1 MDAWSSEA
9 WTGAAMLVVLI
20 RGGEHPLV
28 ANHNGVFEAIVLAE
42 EALQAGM
49 LAVLPTLA
57 RLCGGTV
64 CLADAEG
71 RYRHR
76 VDRDGI
82 VVSPGEAHGSG
93 LIRAVAR
100 TRRPQ
105 WEEDEGA
112 GELRVAFPV
121 GEWTVEIVGSLPPTG
136 LKRGVHLGTMS
147 GLVRGLGRPG
157 FSGEKETDG
166 PRGALGAR
174 YRWDDIIGTGPAITR
189 AVARSKAAARCSAP
203 VFLVGESGTGKE
215 LFAQAIHSGSTRHRG
230 PFIAINCSALPE
242 TLVDSTFFGYVDGT
256 FTGAS
261 KGGRPGVFEQAN
273 GGTLLLDEI
282 TEMSVDLQGK
292 LLRVLQE
299 REVCRIGSVKPLPL
313 DIRIIVT
320 SNRDLQRQMRE
331 GHFREDLYYRLNV
344 LDIHLPPLRD
354 RRDDIP
360 SIANQLLE
368 CLSRMGDRSPC
379 TLHPDAQQWL
389 IEQPWPGNVR
399 ELRNVLERAV
409 SLADGDILLPC
420 HLQQTEVLTGPAP
433 AAAEPPSGTP
443 LCQRLAHAE
452 EASIRDALRR
462 NSGHRGKTAAELG
475 ISVTTL
481 WRRLRRFDGA

>member
-1 MDAWSSEA
+1 
-9 WTGAAMLVVLI
+9 
-20 RGGEHPLV
+20 LV
-28 ANHNGVFEAIVLAE
+28 ANRDGVLEAIVLAE
-42 EALQAGM
+42 ETLQGGM

-64 CLADAEG
+64 CLADAQG

-76 VDRDGI
+76 VDREGG
-82 VVSPGEAHGSG
+82 VMPLREVHGSG
-93 LIRAVAR
+93 LVRAVAR

-105 WEEDEGA
+105 WEEDESA

-121 GEWTVEIVGSLPPTG
+121 GDWTVEIVGSLRP
-136 LKRGVHLGTMS
+136 KAIERAVRLGTVS
-147 GLVRGLGRPG
+147 ELVRGLDRSAFP
-157 FSGEKETDG
+157 GEKEGDG
-166 PRGALGAR
+166 ARSCGALGAR
-174 YRWDDIIGTGPAITR
+174 YRWEDIIGEGPAISR
-189 AVARSKAAARCSAP
+189 AIARGKAAARCHAP
-203 VFLVGESGTGKE
+203 VTLVGESGTGKE
-215 LFAQAIHSGSTRHRG
+215 LFAQAIHNDSTRHRG

-242 TLVDSTFFGYVDGT
+242 TLVDSTFFGYIDGT

-261 KGGRPGVFEQAN
+261 KGGRPGVFEQAH

-299 REVCRIGSVKPLPL
+299 REVCRIGSVKPILV
-313 DIRIIVT
+313 DTRIIAT
-320 SNRDLQRQMRE
+320 SNRDLQRQIRE
-331 GHFREDLYYRLNV
+331 GRFREDLYYRLNV

-354 RRDDIP
+354 RREDIAP
-360 SIANQLLE
+360 IAERLIGGLA
-368 CLSRMGDRSPC
+368 RAAGRSPY
-379 TLHPDAQQWL
+379 TLHPQALEWL

-409 SLADGDILLPC
+409 NLAEGATLLPC
-420 HLQQTEVLTGPAP
+420 HLEHTEQLTGPASY
-433 AAAEPPSGTP
+433 EPEPLAGTQ
-443 LCQRLAHAE
+443 LSQQLAHAE

-481 WRRLRRFDGA
+481 WRRMRRFNSEATPGTRDGAA

>member
-1 MDAWSSEA
+1 M
-9 WTGAAMLVVLI
+9 
-20 RGGEHPLV
+20 V
-28 ANHNGVFEAIVLAE
+28 ANRDGVLEAIVLAE
-42 EALQAGM
+42 EALQGSM

-57 RLCGGTV
+57 RLCGGTA

-76 VDRDGI
+76 VDRDGG
-82 VVSPGEAHGSG
+82 VVPLREVHGSG
-93 LIRAVAR
+93 LVRAVAR

-105 WEEDEGA
+105 WEEDESS

-121 GEWTVEIVGSLPPTG
+121 GDWTVEIVGCLRPKSLE
-136 LKRGVHLGTMS
+136 RAVRLGTVS
-147 GLVRGLGRPG
+147 ELVRGLERPA
-157 FSGEKETDG
+157 FAGEKETEG
-166 PRGALGAR
+166 ARGCGALGAR
-174 YRWDDIIGTGPAITR
+174 YRWEDIIGAGPAIAR
-189 AVARSKAAARCSAP
+189 AVARGKAAARCNAP

-215 LFAQAIHSGSTRHRG
+215 LFAQAIHNDSARHRG

-242 TLVDSTFFGYVDGT
+242 TLVDSTFFGYIDGT

-299 REVCRIGSVKPLPL
+299 REVCRIGSVKPIPL
-313 DIRIIVT
+313 DTRIVVT
-320 SNRDLQRQMRE
+320 SNRDLQRQVRE
-331 GHFREDLYYRLNV
+331 GRFREDLYYRLNV
-344 LDIHLPPLRD
+344 LDIHLPALRD
-354 RRDDIP
+354 RREDIP
-360 SIANQLLE
+360 PIAARLIEGLT
-368 CLSRMGDRSPC
+368 RAAGHSPY
-379 TLHPDAQQWL
+379 TLHPEALQWL

-409 SLADGDILLPC
+409 SLAEGDILLPR
-420 HLQQTEVLTGPAP
+420 HLEHTEELPVQPSRAP
-433 AAAEPPSGTP
+433 EPLPGRQ
-443 LCQRLAHAE
+443 LCQRLADAE

-481 WRRLRRFDGA
+481 WRRMRRFNNA

>member
-1 MDAWSSEA
+1 
-9 WTGAAMLVVLI
+9 
-20 RGGEHPLV
+20 LV
-28 ANHNGVFEAIVLAE
+28 AHRDGVLEAIVLAE
-42 EALQAGM
+42 EVLQGGM

-57 RLCGGTV
+57 RLCGGSV
-64 CLADAEG
+64 CLADAQG

-76 VDRDGI
+76 ADREGG
-82 VVSPGEAHGSG
+82 VVPVREMHGSG
-93 LIRAVAR
+93 LVRAVAR
-100 TRRPQ
+100 TRRAQ
-105 WEEDEGA
+105 WEEDESA

-121 GEWTVEIVGSLPPTG
+121 GDWTVEIVGALRPKG
-136 LKRGVHLGTMS
+136 LERTVRLGTVS
-147 GLVRGLGRPG
+147 ELVRGLA
-157 FSGEKETDG
+157 EVA
-166 PRGALGAR
+166 RGSLGAR
-174 YRWDDIIGTGPAITR
+174 YRWEDIVGEGRAITR
-189 AVARSKAAARCSAP
+189 ATARGKAAARCNAP
-203 VFLVGESGTGKE
+203 VLLVGESGTGKE
-215 LFAQAIHSGSTRHRG
+215 LFAQAIHNDSTRHRG

-242 TLVDSTFFGYVDGT
+242 TLVDSTFFGYIDGT

-299 REVCRIGSVKPLPL
+299 REVCRIGSVKPIPV
-313 DIRIIVT
+313 DTRIIAT

-331 GHFREDLYYRLNV
+331 GRFREDLYYRLNV
-344 LDIHLPPLRD
+344 LDIHLPPLRE
-354 RRDDIP
+354 RREDIAL
-360 SIANQLLE
+360 IAQSLIEDLARAAGRPPYALDPE
-368 CLSRMGDRSPC
+368 ALK
-379 TLHPDAQQWL
+379 WL
-389 IEQPWPGNVR
+389 IEQPWQGNVR

-409 SLADGDILLPC
+409 SLAEGEILLPR
-420 HLQQTEVLTGPAP
+420 HLEHPEELTGPASYTP
-433 AAAEPPSGTP
+433 EPLAGTQ

-481 WRRLRRFDGA
+481 WRRMRRFNSTGDSGTPAGAP

>member
-1 MDAWSSEA
+1 
-9 WTGAAMLVVLI
+9 
-20 RGGEHPLV
+20 LV
-28 ANHNGVFEAIVLAE
+28 ANRDGVLEAIVLAE
-42 EALQAGM
+42 EALQGGM

-64 CLADAEG
+64 YLADAEG

-76 VDRDGI
+76 ADRDDGA
-82 VVSPGEAHGSG
+82 VPLREVHGSG
-93 LIRAVAR
+93 LVRTVAR

-105 WEEDEGA
+105 WEEDENA

-121 GEWTVEIVGSLPPTG
+121 GDWTVEIVGSLRPKG
-136 LKRGVHLGTMS
+136 LERAVRLGTVS
-147 GLVRGLGRPG
+147 ELVRGLDRSA
-157 FSGEKETDG
+157 FSGEKDTEG
-166 PRGALGAR
+166 ARSCGALGAR
-174 YRWDDIIGTGPAITR
+174 YHWEEIIGEGPAITR
-189 AVARSKAAARCSAP
+189 ALARGKAAARCHAP

-215 LFAQAIHSGSTRHRG
+215 LFAQAIHNDSARHRG

-299 REVCRIGSVKPLPL
+299 REVCRIGSVKPIPV
-313 DIRIIVT
+313 DTRIIVT
-320 SNRDLQRQMRE
+320 SNRDLQRQIRE
-331 GHFREDLYYRLNV
+331 GRFREDLYYRLNV

-354 RRDDIP
+354 RREDIAP
-360 SIANQLLE
+360 IAERLIEGLT
-368 CLSRMGDRSPC
+368 RAAGRSPY
-379 TLHPDAQQWL
+379 TLHPEALKWL

-409 SLADGDILLPC
+409 NLAEGELLLAR
-420 HLQQTEVLTGPAP
+420 HLEHTEELTGPISRDP
-433 AAAEPPSGTP
+433 EPLAGTQ
-443 LCQRLAHAE
+443 LCQQLAHAE
-452 EASIRDALRR
+452 EDSIRDALRR

-481 WRRLRRFDGA
+481 WRRMRRFNSAGGTPVAQHQP

>member
-1 MDAWSSEA
+1 M
-9 WTGAAMLVVLI
+9 
-20 RGGEHPLV
+20 V
-28 ANHNGVFEAIVLAE
+28 ANRDGVLEAIVLAE
-42 EALQAGM
+42 EALQGGM

-57 RLCGGTV
+57 RLCGGTAY
-64 CLADAEG
+64 LADGEG
-71 RYRHR
+71 HYRHR
-76 VDRDGI
+76 ADRDGG
-82 VVSPGEAHGSG
+82 VVPLREMHGSG
-93 LIRAVAR
+93 LVRAVAR

-105 WEEDEGA
+105 WEEDESS

-121 GEWTVEIVGSLPPTG
+121 GDWTVEIVGCQRAKG
-136 LKRGVHLGTMS
+136 LERAVRLGTVS
-147 GLVRGLGRPG
+147 KLVRGLERPA
-157 FSGEKETDG
+157 FSGEKDPEG
-166 PRGALGAR
+166 ARGSGALGAR
-174 YRWDDIIGTGPAITR
+174 YRWDDIIGEGPAISR
-189 AVARSKAAARCSAP
+189 ALARGKAAARCNTP

-215 LFAQAIHSGSTRHRG
+215 VFAQAIHNDSARHRG
-230 PFIAINCSALPE
+230 PFVAINCSALPE
-242 TLVDSTFFGYVDGT
+242 SLADSTLFGYIDGT

-299 REVCRIGSVKPLPL
+299 REVCRIGSVKPIPL
-313 DIRIIVT
+313 DIRIIAT

-354 RRDDIP
+354 RREDIP
-360 SIANQLLE
+360 SIAARLTE
-368 CLSRMGDRSPC
+368 GLSRAAGHPPY
-379 TLHPDAQQWL
+379 TLHPEALQWL
-389 IEQPWPGNVR
+389 MGQPWPGNIR

-409 SLADGDILLPC
+409 SLAEGDILLPSQLE
-420 HLQQTEVLTGPAP
+420 HTEELPGQAP
-433 AAAEPPSGTP
+433 RAPEPPPGQQ
-443 LCQRLAHAE
+443 LCQQIAHAE

-462 NSGHRGKTAAELG
+462 NSGHRGRTAAELG

-481 WRRLRRFDGA
+481 WRRMRHFNSAAAEHQP

>member
-1 MDAWSSEA
+1 M
-9 WTGAAMLVVLI
+9 
-20 RGGEHPLV
+20 V
-28 ANHNGVFEAIVLAE
+28 ANRDGVLEAIVLAE
-42 EALQAGM
+42 GALQGSM

-64 CLADAEG
+64 CLADGEG

-76 VDRDGI
+76 VDRDGA
-82 VVSPGEAHGSG
+82 VVPLREAHGSG
-93 LIRAVAR
+93 LVRAVAR

-105 WEEDEGA
+105 WEEDESA

-121 GEWTVEIVGSLPPTG
+121 GDWTVEIVGCLRAKG
-136 LKRGVHLGTMS
+136 LERAVRLGTVS
-147 GLVRGLGRPG
+147 ELVRGLDRPA
-157 FSGEKETDG
+157 FLGEKDTEAA
-166 PRGALGAR
+166 RGCDALGAR
-174 YRWDDIIGTGPAITR
+174 YRWDDIIGEGPAITR
-189 AVARSKAAARCSAP
+189 AVARGKAAARCNAP

-215 LFAQAIHSGSTRHRG
+215 LFAQAIHNGSARHRG

-242 TLVDSTFFGYVDGT
+242 TLVDSTLFGYIDGT

-282 TEMSVDLQGK
+282 TEMSVELQGK

-299 REVCRIGSVKPLPL
+299 REVCRLGSVKPVPL

-331 GHFREDLYYRLNV
+331 GRFREDLYYRLNV

-354 RRDDIP
+354 RREDIP
-360 SIANQLLE
+360 PIASRLIE
-368 CLSRMGDRSPC
+368 CLTRAAEHLPY
-379 TLHPDAQQWL
+379 TLHPEALQWL
-389 IEQPWPGNVR
+389 IEQPWPGNIR

-409 SLADGDILLPC
+409 SLADGDILLPR
-420 HLQQTEVLTGPAP
+420 HLEHPEEMTGQPCPAP
-433 AAAEPPSGTP
+433 EPLAGTQ

-462 NSGHRGKTAAELG
+462 NSGHRGRTAAELG

-481 WRRLRRFDGA
+481 WRRMRRFNSAAAEGTEHQP

>member
-1 MDAWSSEA
+1 
-9 WTGAAMLVVLI
+9 
-20 RGGEHPLV
+20 LV
-28 ANHNGVFEAIVLAE
+28 ANRDGVLEAIVLAE
-42 EALQAGM
+42 EALQESI

-57 RLCGGTV
+57 RLCGGTAF
-64 CLADAEG
+64 LADGKG

-76 VDRDGI
+76 ADRDG
-82 VVSPGEAHGSG
+82 VVVPLREVHGSG
-93 LIRAVAR
+93 LVRAVAR

-105 WEEDEGA
+105 WEEDESA

-121 GEWTVEIVGSLPPTG
+121 GDGTVEIVGNLRANG
-136 LKRGVHLGTMS
+136 AERAVRLGTVS
-147 GLVRGLGRPG
+147 ELVRGFDRPA
-157 FSGEKETDG
+157 FSGEKDTEG
-166 PRGALGAR
+166 ARGGGALGAR
-174 YRWDDIIGTGPAITR
+174 YRWDDIIGESPAITR
-189 AVARSKAAARCSAP
+189 AVTLGRAAARCNAP

-215 LFAQAIHSGSTRHRG
+215 LFAQAIHNDSARHRG
-230 PFIAINCSALPE
+230 PFVAINCSALPE

-299 REVCRIGSVKPLPL
+299 REVCRIGSVKPIPL
-313 DIRIIVT
+313 DTRIIVT
-320 SNRDLQRQMRE
+320 SNRDLQRRLRE
-331 GHFREDLYYRLNV
+331 GRFREDLYYRLNV

-354 RRDDIP
+354 RREDIP
-360 SIANQLLE
+360 PIAARLIE
-368 CLSRMGDRSPC
+368 CLTRAAEHPPY
-379 TLHPDAQQWL
+379 TLHPEALQWL
-389 IEQPWPGNVR
+389 IDQPWPGNIR

-409 SLADGDILLPC
+409 SLTDGDILLSR
-420 HLQQTEVLTGPAP
+420 HLEHTAELAEAP
-433 AAAEPPSGTP
+433 PVPERTHCAQ
-443 LCQRLAHAE
+443 LCQQLAHAE
-452 EASIRDALRR
+452 ESSIRDALRR

-481 WRRLRRFDGA
+481 WRRMRRFNGAGATAAEHQA

>member
-1 MDAWSSEA
+1 M
-9 WTGAAMLVVLI
+9 
-20 RGGEHPLV
+20 V
-28 ANHNGVFEAIVLAE
+28 ANRDGVLEAIVLAE
-42 EALQAGM
+42 EALQGGM
-49 LAVLPTLA
+49 VAMLPTLA
-57 RLCGGTV
+57 RLCGGTAF
-64 CLADAEG
+64 LADAEG

-76 VDRDGI
+76 ADRDGG
-82 VVSPGEAHGSG
+82 VVPLGEVHGSV
-93 LIRAVAR
+93 LVRAVAR

-105 WEEDEGA
+105 WEEDESS

-121 GEWTVEIVGSLPPTG
+121 GDGTVEIVGSLHTKG
-136 LKRGVHLGTMS
+136 LERAVRLGTVS
-147 GLVRGLGRPG
+147 ELVRGLARPA
-157 FSGEKETDG
+157 FSGGKDACS
-166 PRGALGAR
+166 ALGAR
-174 YRWDDIIGTGPAITR
+174 YRWQDIVGEGPAIAR
-189 AVARSKAAARCSAP
+189 AIARGKAAARCNAP

-215 LFAQAIHSGSTRHRG
+215 VFAQAIHNDSTRHRG

-242 TLVDSTFFGYVDGT
+242 SLVDSTLFGYVDGT

-299 REVCRIGSVKPLPL
+299 REVCRIGSVKPIPL
-313 DIRIIVT
+313 DIRIIAT

-354 RRDDIP
+354 RREDIP
-360 SIANQLLE
+360 SIAARLTE
-368 CLSRMGDRSPC
+368 GLSRAAGHPAY
-379 TLHPDAQQWL
+379 TLHPEALQWL
-389 IEQPWPGNVR
+389 TGQPWPGNIR

-409 SLADGDILLPC
+409 SLAEGDILLTSQLE
-420 HLQQTEVLTGPAP
+420 HTQ
-433 AAAEPPSGTP
+433 EPPGQVSRAPEPLAGQQ
-443 LCQRLAHAE
+443 LCQQVAHAE
-452 EASIRDALRR
+452 EASIREALRR
-462 NSGHRGKTAAELG
+462 NGGHRGQTAAELG

-481 WRRLRRFDGA
+481 WRRMRRFNSA